1 MNFKRIKYR
10 KDFSI
15 LLNKHSYR
23 KRRKTRIMNKVLE
36 ESHKLIAKIQIWKN
50 LFAIKRKPYLDGW
63 TIVLRE
69 KYQIYTSYYY
79 LYTRVIIISKLF
91 KDDTY
96 SINIFNNYKAEYK
109 ELYTIDNIKDH
120 NSLLEVLKEVIF
132 KMDLL
137 NSYKRN

>member
-1 MNFKRIKYR
+1 MNFKRIKHR

-15 LLNKHSYR
+15 LLNKHSYS
-23 KRRKTRIMNKVLE
+23 KRRKTRIMNKGLE
-36 ESHKLIAKIQIWKN
+36 ESHKLMPKIQIWKN
-50 LFAIKRKPYLDGW
+50 LLAIRRKLYLDGW

-91 KDDTY
+91 KNDTY
-96 SINIFNNYKAEYK
+96 SINIFKNYKEEYK
-109 ELYTIDNIKDH
+109 EFYIIDNIKDH
-120 NSLLEVLKEVIF
+120 NSLLEVLKEVIY
-132 KMDLL
+132 KMDLI

>member
-1 MNFKRIKYR
+1 MNFKRIKHR

-15 LLNKHSYR
+15 LLNKHSFR
-23 KRRKTRIMNKVLE
+23 KRRKTRIMNKGLE
-36 ESHKLIAKIQIWKN
+36 ESRNLMDKIQIWKN
-50 LFAIKRKPYLDGW
+50 LFAIKRKFYMDAW

-91 KDDTY
+91 KNDTY
-96 SINIFNNYKAEYK
+96 SIHIFKNYKEEYK

-120 NSLLEVLKEVIF
+120 NSLLEELKEVIY